1 MGGLVI
7 FEVSRGGGG
16 GGGHGVMEM
25 GVGWV
30 ESG

>member
-7 FEVSRGGGG
+7 FEVSREG